1 MNESHDVKSASRTI
15 DVLDIL
21 AANSDGLTLM
31 EIAKELGCPKSSAHG
46 LLATLSRR
54 DVVKATKTARGLVF
68 ALGHHIFE
76 IGQAYARTVDLI
88 RDGQE
93 AVRRLADACL
103 ETVHLAAL
111 DSDHVVYLA
120 KEEGRQPMRM
130 VSAVGRR
137 VPAYC
142 TGVGKVLL
150 AGLEDSLIDEMYPLR
165 KQLPRLTPYTI
176 EDPVRLRA
184 KLAETRSNGFAVE
197 HEESSVGLSCVAAPV
212 YDSANLVAAMSI
224 SVPTARLPEER
235 QGELLVQ
242 LRACVRQLSTRLGLS
257 SNPEHITAGT
267 TRCL

>member
-1 MNESHDVKSASRTI
+1 MNEPHDVKSASRTI
-15 DVLDIL
+15 DVLDLL
-21 AANSDGLTLM
+21 AANSEGLTLM

-54 DVVKATKTARGLVF
+54 NVVKATKTARGLVF

-93 AVRRLADACL
+93 AIRRLSDACL

-120 KEEGRQPMRM
+120 KEEGRQSMRM

-150 AGLEDSLIDEMYPLR
+150 AGLEDSQVDAMYPLGE
-165 KQLPRLTPYTI
+165 QLPQLTPHTVT
-176 EDPVRLRA
+176 EPERLRA
-184 KLAETRSNGFAVE
+184 NLAEARRKGYAVD

-235 QGELLVQ
+235 QEELLVQ
-242 LRACVRQLSTRLGLS
+242 LRACARQLSTRLGLS